1 LDNNIINNRY
11 EILEEIGSGGM
22 AIIYKAHDIR
32 LDRIVAI
39 KILRDNLIDSQEFI
53 VRFKKE
59 AQSAARLSHINITAI
74 YDIDFTDNLN
84 YIVMEYIDG
93 ISLKKFIDDQKK
105 ISWEES
111 LNILIQTSKALE
123 NAHRNNIIHRDIK
136 PDNILINEDG
146 VIKVSDFGIA
156 KLLSSATEITQ
167 KGVIM
172 GSLYYMSPEQIRG
185 KKLDIRTDIYS
196 LGVTFYEM
204 VTGEL
209 PFLGTNI
216 MSIANKHMS
225 DNPIPP
231 LEKINN
237 LPPIINN
244 IILKSL
250 KKDPNER
257 YSSISDFLIDLNK
270 ALRTSNQF
278 RETVFLHNKIY
289 DTSEKKTQE
298 ILNYNTGN
306 KPSNAPKKFIY
317 FFMAFCL
324 VIMSLLI
331 IFKFNSLFPAGPNY
345 SSLNTPK
352 TNKSTATKL
361 PENLSF
367 KKNTEDINKIMEDG
381 FENYY
386 ISLVNAINE
395 NDFSLVAPTLVENS
409 SLYYSQKELVDKLSK
424 QNIKEKLISFDIK
437 DMESVKNSQ
446 YKVSVEEIIGIKKL
460 SANYYVNNTFKYTYW
475 VQENNGEIQLSDI
488 QKWVD

>member
-1 LDNNIINNRY
+1 MNNNIINNRY

-22 AIIYKAHDIR
+22 AIIYRAHDIR

-39 KILRDNLIDSQEFI
+39 KILRENLIDSQEFI

-111 LNILIQTSKALE
+111 LNILIQTAKALE
-123 NAHRNNIIHRDIK
+123 NAHKNNIIHRDIK

-172 GSLYYMSPEQIRG
+172 GSLYYMSPEQIRC

-204 VTGEL
+204 VTGDL
-209 PFLGTNI
+209 PFVGTNI

-231 LEKINN
+231 IEKINN
-237 LPPIINN
+237 LPPIIND

-257 YSSISDFLIDLNK
+257 YSSISDLLIDLNK
-270 ALRTSNQF
+270 ALRTSNRF

-289 DTSEKKTQE
+289 DTSENKTQK
-298 ILNYNTGN
+298 ILNYNPGN
-306 KPSNAPKKFIY
+306 EPSHSPRKFVY
-317 FFMAFCL
+317 LFMVSCL
-324 VIMSLLI
+324 VIMSFLI
-331 IFKFNSLFPAGPNY
+331 IFKFDSIFPTDSNY
-345 SSLNTPK
+345 SSLNTTPASK
-352 TNKSTATKL
+352 ETATKF
-361 PENLSF
+361 PENLAVEE
-367 KKNTEDINKIMEDG
+367 NTKDINEIMEIG
-381 FENYY
+381 LEKYY
-386 ISLVNAINE
+386 KSLANSINE
-395 NDFSLVAPTLVENS
+395 NDFSFVEPTLVKNS
-409 SLYYSQKELVDKLSK
+409 SLYYAQKELVVKLSQ

-437 DMESVKNSQ
+437 NIESLENLQ
-446 YKVSVEEIIGIKKL
+446 YKVSVKEIIGIKKP
-460 SANYYVNNTFKYTYW
+460 SSNDYVNNTFKYIYW

-488 QKWVD
+488 QKWIN